1 MNMMKKVLNFV
12 KKNRIFEY
20 GDRVILGV
28 SGGADSVCMLH
39 LLYSLQEELG
49 ITLYVVHVNHG
60 IRKEE
65 AERDAEF
72 VRRISERLGLPYQVF
87 HLNVPGIAREKKMS
101 EEEAG
106 RQARYEIFE
115 NVAMEMNANKIAVAH
130 NLNDNSETVLFNLF
144 RGSKLKGLTG
154 IPVRRGKI
162 VRPILC
168 LSRTEIEKYLND
180 HNLEYCIDSTN
191 QKTDYS
197 RNKLRLEIL
206 PYIKDNI
213 NSKAEYNIVNAA
225 ESLREVYDYIEYQTD
240 IAYKEFV
247 VEEMLLNSAQELS
260 PVILK
265 EVIRKWILHKTG
277 KLKDITGTHIDMVV
291 QLLNNT
297 VSKKI
302 ELPYSLTIKKGYG
315 GIEFE
320 KDSVPVK
327 KIEKVLIENGKIY
340 LPEGVPISIEIEEID
355 KENIP
360 DLLYTKWIDYDKINK
375 LTLRN
380 RQPGDYI
387 MVNDKGGKKKLKD
400 YFIDMKIPR
409 EERDGILLL
418 ADGSHVVWIVGYR
431 ISEFFKVTDK
441 TEHIIK
447 LTYDKE
453 QHYDT

>member
-247 VEEMLLNSAQELS
+247 VEEMLLNSAKELS

-320 KDSVPVK
+320 KDSAPVK